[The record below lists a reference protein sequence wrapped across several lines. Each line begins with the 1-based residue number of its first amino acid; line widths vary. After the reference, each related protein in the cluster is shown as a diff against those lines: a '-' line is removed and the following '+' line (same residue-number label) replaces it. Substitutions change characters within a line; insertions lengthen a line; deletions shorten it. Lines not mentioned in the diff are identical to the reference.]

1 MEPFVSSHQKEIDEL
16 ADKALEKAA
25 AVAKDLYKERYIKMS
40 LTKSIN
46 YVYLSGP
53 VSQFGDSDK
62 WKDNFDKMY
71 KAMLKIKL
79 NDVNDINYIP
89 INPMEYAE
97 EIESKYEYGIDY
109 NYIDRMHLW
118 YAILDKCQAI
128 CVNVTD
134 NAYLKSKG
142 TLCELSYALGKGF
155 AIYFADIKDDHIII
169 TNNYTDTIETVYV

>member
-16 ADKALEKAA
+16 ADKALENAS
-25 AVAKDLYKERYIKMS
+25 AVAKEMYKQRFIKMS

-53 VSQFGDSDK
+53 VTQFGDNDK

-79 NDVNDINYIP
+79 NDISNIP

-128 CVNVTD
+128 CVNITD

-142 TLCELSYALGKGF
+142 TLCELSYALGKDF
-155 AIYFADIKDDHIII
+155 VIYFADLKEDHVVTI
-169 TNNYTDTIETVYV
+169 TNNYTDKIETVYV